1 MKIFIS
7 YRRDDSAGYAGRLF
21 DHLTAHFGTQNVF
34 MDIDTIQPGD
44 DFRKIIQ
51 NAVGTC
57 DVVLVMIGK
66 QWLSIQDA
74 QGRRRLEDPN
84 DLVRAEIA
92 AAIANP
98 NVRVIP
104 VLVRGASMPAAHE
117 LPEDLKELSWRN
129 ATELSDN
136 RFQYDANELIKVLE
150 RTGRKPVGTGTGRK
164 SKMSTA
170 NLVMAFLII
179 ISFGLL
185 IWLAASGILHIGGSQ
200 PPAPTIAPSA
210 TSVPASVTPTME
222 DVLPTDTEHLISPAV
237 QTVDQYFK
245 YINNAGIDDDLQR
258 AWNLLTTKLQCNPTN
273 QCVFDSY
280 RDFWWKLQ
288 AHYKLY
294 DCGSNTVS
302 AEIIYYN
309 RNATP
314 NLGKSPD
321 YMSYELLEEDGQ
333 LKLNSASVETGISAY
348 CEFTPVSPVPII
360 RAVDFKK
367 TGDAPNQTI
376 FANVDFIDEDGNAYL
391 LKYELIDTTVTSL
404 SSLRYSDD
412 EIIVPKNDQ
421 KDGAIHRIRW
431 DCNGSYTVTFAI
443 VIYDTNGNQSEKYPI
458 TFDCK

>member
-104 VLVRGASMPAAHE
+104 ILVRGASMPAAHE

-150 RTGRKPVGTGTGRK
+150 RTGGKPVDTATGRK

-170 NLVMAFLII
+170 NLVIAFLTI

-185 IWLAASGILHIGGSQ
+185 FWLAASGILQIGGSQ
-200 PPAPTIAPSA
+200 PPTPTIAPSA
-210 TSVPASVTPTME
+210 TSVPTSVTPTLE
-222 DVLPTDTEHLISPAV
+222 VVVPTDTEHLVSPAV

-258 AWNLLTTKLQCNPTN
+258 AWSLLTTKLQCNPSN

-294 DCGSNTVS
+294 DCSSNTVA

-314 NLGKSPD
+314 NLSKTPD
-321 YMSYELLEEDGQ
+321 YMMYELLEEDGQ

-360 RAVDFKK
+360 RGIEFKK

-376 FANVDFIDEDGNAYL
+376 VANVDFIDEDGNAYL
-391 LKYELIDTTVTSL
+391 LRYELIDTTVTSL

-421 KDGAIHRIRW
+421 KDGAIHQIRW
-431 DCNGSYTVTFAI
+431 DCNGSYTATFAI
-443 VIYDTNGNQSEKYPI
+443 VIHDTNGNQSEKYPI